1 MRMEASVAP
10 AFLKE
15 TLIVLGAAAI
25 VIPLFHRLRLS
36 SVLGFL
42 LTGMAVGPF
51 GFGRLAANYPAL
63 SVVTIPDPNAIAPIA
78 RLGVVLLLFMIGL
91 ELSFERLLVMR
102 KLVFGLGSLQVAASA
117 FLLAAIARALG
128 CAPAEAATLGL
139 AGAMSSTAIV
149 IQVLSEEKR
158 LMTPMG
164 RAGLSVL
171 LFQDLAVVPI
181 LFAIR
186 MLATGVAT
194 ASPANIAA
202 TAGGAVVAV
211 IVIVALGRLL
221 LRPLFRSVARTQ
233 SPELFM
239 AACLLVVFA
248 AALITARAGLSMALG
263 ALLGGL
269 LLAET
274 EYRRQV
280 EITIEPFKGLFV
292 GVFLISVGMGFNFA
306 DFLAMPVAIA
316 VAILG
321 LMAVKSLVITV
332 AARGFGLPWQTG
344 LQVGLLLAPAGE
356 FGFVLLGVATSQ
368 GLLSRER
375 SELALIVAVVTMAAI
390 PLLSKLGQSLASRPQ
405 PAVALPSLPNPPVS
419 PGVIIAGFGR
429 VGQTVAAMLER
440 HQIPYVAIDRD
451 ADRVQTERTTG
462 KPIYYGDITR
472 IELLRRFHIDAARAL
487 VVTLD
492 DRRGVD
498 DLVSAARAERRD
510 LLIVARA
517 RDAAHAAHLYRT
529 GASDAVP
536 ETVEASL
543 QLAEALLIDIGIP
556 AGPVIASIHE
566 QRATVQSRIKAM
578 APEAEVRRLGARRL
592 RDAAR

>member
-1 MRMEASVAP
+1 METSAP

-15 TLIVLGAAAI
+15 TLIVLGAAAV

-36 SVLGFL
+36 SVFGFL

-51 GFGRLAANYPAL
+51 GFGRLAASYPAL
-63 SVVTIPDPNAIAPIA
+63 SIVTIPDPNAIAPIA

-91 ELSFERLLVMR
+91 ELSFERLLLMR
-102 KLVFGLGSLQVAASA
+102 RLVFGLGALQVAASA
-117 FLLAAIARALG
+117 FLLAVIARAFGVAL
-128 CAPAEAATLGL
+128 AEAATLGL
-139 AGAMSSTAIV
+139 TGAMSSTAIV

-158 LMTPMG
+158 IMSPVG
-164 RAGLSVL
+164 RAGFAVL
-171 LFQDLAVVPI
+171 LFQDLAVVPV

-186 MLATGVAT
+186 LLATGAGT
-194 ASPANIAA
+194 ASTVSIAVA
-202 TAGGAVVAV
+202 AGEAVAAVVV
-211 IVIVALGRLL
+211 IIALGRLL

-306 DFLAMPVAIA
+306 DFLAMPGAIA
-316 VAILG
+316 IAIVG
-321 LMAVKSLVITV
+321 LMVVKSLVVTL
-332 AARGFGLPWQTG
+332 ATRGFGLPLQTG
-344 LQVGLLLAPAGE
+344 IQAGLLLAPAGE
-356 FGFVLLGVATSQ
+356 FGFVLLGVAASQ
-368 GLLSRER
+368 GLLSREL
-375 SELALIVAVVTMAAI
+375 SEVALIVAVITMAAI
-390 PLLSKLGQSLASRPQ
+390 PLLSKLGQSLASRPE
-405 PAVALPSLPNPPVS
+405 PATSVASLPNLPAS
-419 PGVIIAGFGR
+419 PDVIIAGFGR
-429 VGQTVAAMLER
+429 VGHTVAAMLER
-440 HQIPYVAIDRD
+440 HQIPFVAIDHN
-451 ADRVQTERTTG
+451 ADRVQAERARGT
-462 KPIYYGDITR
+462 PIYYGDITR
-472 IELLRRFHIDAARAL
+472 IELLRRLHIDAARAL

-498 DLVSAARAERRD
+498 ELVAAARAERRD

-517 RDAAHAAHLYRT
+517 RDAAHAAHLYRA

-536 ETVEASL
+536 ETIEASL

-578 APEAEVRRLGARRL
+578 APDAEVRRLGARRL

>member
-1 MRMEASVAP
+1 
-10 AFLKE
+10 
-15 TLIVLGAAAI
+15 
-25 VIPLFHRLRLS
+25 
-36 SVLGFL
+36 
-42 LTGMAVGPF
+42 
-51 GFGRLAANYPAL
+51 
-63 SVVTIPDPNAIAPIA
+63 
-78 RLGVVLLLFMIGL
+78 
-91 ELSFERLLVMR
+91 
-102 KLVFGLGSLQVAASA
+102 
-117 FLLAAIARALG
+117 
-128 CAPAEAATLGL
+128 
-139 AGAMSSTAIV
+139 
-149 IQVLSEEKR
+149 
-158 LMTPMG
+158 
-164 RAGLSVL
+164 
-171 LFQDLAVVPI
+171 
-181 LFAIR
+181 
-186 MLATGVAT
+186 
-194 ASPANIAA
+194 
-202 TAGGAVVAV
+202 
-211 IVIVALGRLL
+211 
-221 LRPLFRSVARTQ
+221 
-233 SPELFM
+233 
-239 AACLLVVFA
+239 
-248 AALITARAGLSMALG
+248 
-263 ALLGGL
+263 
-269 LLAET
+269 
-274 EYRRQV
+274 
-280 EITIEPFKGLFV
+280 
-292 GVFLISVGMGFNFA
+292 
-306 DFLAMPVAIA
+306 
-316 VAILG
+316 
-321 LMAVKSLVITV
+321 
-332 AARGFGLPWQTG
+332 
-344 LQVGLLLAPAGE
+344 
-356 FGFVLLGVATSQ
+356 VLLGVATSQ